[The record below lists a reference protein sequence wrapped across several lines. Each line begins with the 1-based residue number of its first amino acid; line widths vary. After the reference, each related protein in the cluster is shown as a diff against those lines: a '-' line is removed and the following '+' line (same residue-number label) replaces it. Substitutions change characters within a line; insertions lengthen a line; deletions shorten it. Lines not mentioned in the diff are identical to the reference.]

1 MGARRSFD
9 GEAFDYFFCWPS
21 TQSWGGGER
30 WYRLTLPPGVPATI
44 MMTPSEVDLD
54 LATIRSDTCPVDLL
68 PPPRRPR
75 RSRPHCE
82 MMKKPSGEGERVEIP
97 ASAEAQTWWL
107 VVDGPEDQEGAFE
120 LGVTCGT

>member
-1 MGARRSFD
+1 
-9 GEAFDYFFCWPS
+9 
-21 TQSWGGGER
+21 
-30 WYRLTLPPGVPATI
+30 
-44 MMTPSEVDLD
+44 
-54 LATIRSDTCPVDLL
+54 
-68 PPPRRPR
+68 
-75 RSRPHCE
+75 